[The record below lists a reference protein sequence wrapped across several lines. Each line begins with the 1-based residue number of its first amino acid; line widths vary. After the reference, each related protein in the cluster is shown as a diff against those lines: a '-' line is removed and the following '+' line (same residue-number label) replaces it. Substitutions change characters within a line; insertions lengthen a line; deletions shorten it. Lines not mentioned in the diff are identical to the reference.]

1 MNEQDYTPIQPS
13 VPEDGAMPSP
23 EQQGC
28 PAAQQQQ
35 ANSTGQPPVQPVAAQ
50 ETPLQ
55 DGSQPAANAAAPQQT
70 NGNGN
75 DLFSDSGAV
84 PVNSEG
90 ITPPDATPQAMG
102 GAYPYSAAPAGQSIP
117 SAASPVSP
125 AYDPT
130 AQGPYSAP
138 AGQDAYTYAHPSATT
153 PPNGAGTGNPGMYGS
168 ASGQPVYPQAGGYT
182 QNVYSGG
189 NAGQPGYTSGTGSY
203 YPAVPPQKPPK
214 KKSKG
219 LLAFFLILL
228 CVAVAAGGMTVA
240 YYVGRDS
247 AYDPYASSGEV
258 SYAGSI
264 DVQVQEKPA
273 SSEGENPDGSM
284 SVKSVVEQ
292 LKNSVVSIMVYSPDG
307 SAGSQASGMIL
318 SEDGYILTN
327 DHIYKD
333 IPNAKFM
340 ITLYNGDEYAASF
353 VAGDSRSDIAILKM
367 ENVGGLQPVTFGKSS
382 QCEVGEQVVAI
393 GNSAGLVDTVT
404 VGYISAL
411 GRRISSTNGGYTSK
425 YIQTDTAINPGN
437 SGGPLVNLYGQVIG
451 INSSKIAEV
460 DSEGICFAIPS
471 DDALSIVENLLANGR
486 VVGRA
491 KLGITYTEI
500 SSVAAEI
507 NNCPMGLYI
516 ASISEDSDLYGKD
529 IAQGDIITHIN
540 GEAITSSNQ
549 VLDIID
555 SAKAG
560 DTISLTIYKSATGSS
575 VTVSTRLVEYVG
587 SSSYNTSTTDS
598 AISMPFYDDGSRQ
611 DFLEPNSQVR

>member
-1 MNEQDYTPIQPS
+1 
-13 VPEDGAMPSP
+13 MPSP
-23 EQQGC
+23 EQQVN
-28 PAAQQQQ
+28 PDLQPQQE
-35 ANSTGQPPVQPVAAQ
+35 NSAIQPPVQPVA
-50 ETPLQ
+50 EHGMP
-55 DGSQPAANAAAPQQT
+55 SQNDPMQTAGGQTPQQANE
-70 NGNGN
+70 NGNE
-75 DLFSDSGAV
+75 LFSDSGAAAA
-84 PVNSEG
+84 NSEG
-90 ITPPDATPQAMG
+90 ITPPEGTSPTMT
-102 GAYPYSAAPAGQSIP
+102 GAYSYSTTAGGDRVP
-117 SAASPVSP
+117 PVASPVQP
-125 AYDPT
+125 VYDPT
-130 AQGPYSAP
+130 VPGTYSAP

-214 KKSKG
+214 KKNKG

-284 SVKSVVEQ
+284 SVKSVVDQ
-292 LKNSVVSIMVYSPDG
+292 LKDSVVSITVYSPDG

-367 ENVGGLQPVTFGKSS
+367 ENVGGLKPVTFGKSS

-411 GRRISSTNGGYTSK
+411 DRRISSTNGGYTSK

-507 NNCPMGLYI
+507 N
-516 ASISEDSDLYGKD
+516 
-529 IAQGDIITHIN
+529 
-540 GEAITSSNQ
+540 
-549 VLDIID
+549 
-555 SAKAG
+555 
-560 DTISLTIYKSATGSS
+560 TGYH
-575 VTVSTRLVEYVG
+575 R
-587 SSSYNTSTTDS
+587 
-598 AISMPFYDDGSRQ
+598 
-611 DFLEPNSQVR
+611 